1 MEVCASGQDCLVRGA
16 SGSPTP
22 LLQSVT
28 LNAGCF
34 QTSRHTVYVLRVAEA
49 SLADNMLRNIPQG
62 AREIFEGGRFGGGN
76 LVMLD
81 SLVVRP
87 GYKDPDQC

>member
-28 LNAGCF
+28 LNVGCS
-34 QTSRHTVYVLRVAEA
+34 QTSKHTVYV
-49 SLADNMLRNIPQG
+49 LADNMLRNIPQG